1 MPKLSNSLVDK
12 ILGSFF
18 LTVYTGIGLMA
29 GIGVVSAAKNNL
41 QEGVADEKKEKDE
54 KKAKDEK

>member
-18 LTVYTGIGLMA
+18 LTAYTGIGLMA
-29 GIGVVSAAKNNL
+29 GIGVLSAVKNNL
-41 QEGVADEKKEKDE
+41 QEGVADEKKEKDD
-54 KKAKDEK
+54 K